1 MGVRVTLRGDNAV
14 AFLPLSPPT
23 IRKGKTKLKG
33 NKKLRTYI
41 IIIEYS
47 SRAQRKMLF
56 PFHS

>member
-1 MGVRVTLRGDNAV
+1 MGVRVTLRGDTAV

-41 IIIEYS
+41 IIIE
-47 SRAQRKMLF
+47 
-56 PFHS
+56 